1 MGPNHI
7 LTGLVS
13 PKLKEVAIVAK
24 SKRNKKKQ
32 HIQKVKG
39 RRFTDEIRNL
49 NLEKVLVI
57 PIECGKNSHKTLV
70 ANYFGDI
77 LYDTF
82 EFANSITG
90 VKMFHSII
98 QDLSSSINAQKIV
111 LGLESTGHYYENL
124 YRNLLTLGYDVAIV
138 NPCSVYSQRT
148 AQLNWCKTDDI
159 DLCAIGQVLIDN
171 QATETK
177 LSEGLYYNLKH
188 LVRLPRDEVTKRARL
203 KIQIKTLCDHI
214 FPSLQKSKIFS
225 DFWGKASMLLLEN
238 YPSPNSIIRLGVKR
252 LARFFKK
259 HNTKLGLLTAQR
271 LLNLARNSLTTEPS
285 NLYAHLLNLKF
296 KIQDLKMADEKI
308 RKINVELAH
317 YLVKT
322 PGILLLS
329 IRKINVPS
337 AAEFLAELG
346 PLSQAG
352 NAKKIIARAG
362 LNPSRFQTAEYEK
375 TDNPITKHG
384 SNPLRNISL
393 IIAHNLVGNNPHKIF
408 EPANPYFKAF
418 FNHLINE
425 EGKNKRLAKV
435 ACANK
440 FIRIAWA
447 MMTHNMVFSPP
458 TCNQNSLAD
467 DPLAKLKKFLIENS
481 AKDIFEDMLHIAKE
495 QLPANYTSY
504 VKKKRNNIN
513 SLISSLTFEQERE
526 PDTFLGPISSSLE
539 EVKPVV

>member
-1 MGPNHI
+1 M
-7 LTGLVS
+7 
-13 PKLKEVAIVAK
+13 AK
-24 SKRNKKKQ
+24 SKCNRKRQ

-49 NLEKVLVI
+49 NLENVLVI
-57 PIECGKNSHKTLV
+57 PIECGKNSHKALV

-90 VKMFHSII
+90 VKMCDSII
-98 QDLSSSINAQKIV
+98 QDVCSSINAQKVVVGI
-111 LGLESTGHYYENL
+111 ESTGHYYENL
-124 YRNLLTLGYDVAIV
+124 YRNLITLGYDVAIV

-148 AQLNWCKTDDI
+148 GQLNWCKTDEI

-188 LVRLPRDEVTKRARL
+188 LVRLRRDEVNKRTRL
-203 KIQIKTLCDHI
+203 KVQIKVLCDHI
-214 FPSLQKSKIFS
+214 FPGLQKSKIFS
-225 DFWGKASMLLLEN
+225 DFWGKASILLLEN
-238 YPSPNSIIRLGVKR
+238 YPTPSSIIRLGVKR

-259 HNTKLGLLTAQR
+259 HNTKLGITTAQR
-271 LLNLARNSLTTEPS
+271 LTNMATNSLTTNAS

-296 KIQDLKMADEKI
+296 KIQDLKMANEKI
-308 RKINVELAH
+308 RKLDVELAQ

-337 AAEFLAELG
+337 AAEFLGEVG

-362 LNPSRFQTAEYEK
+362 LNPSRFQTAEYERA
-375 TDNPITKHG
+375 DNPITKHG
-384 SNPLRNISL
+384 SNPLRNASL
-393 IIAHNLVGNNPHKIF
+393 TIAHNLVGDEPHLVDK
-408 EPANPYFKAF
+408 PANPYFRGF
-418 FNHLINE
+418 FDHLVND
-425 EGKNKRLAKV
+425 EGKDKRLAKV

-440 FIRIAWA
+440 FIRIAWV
-447 MMTHNMVFSPP
+447 MMTQKKLFSPP
-458 TCNQNSLAD
+458 TWNQDRVVD
-467 DPLAKLKKFLIENS
+467 DPLAKLEKFLIENN
-481 AKDIFEDMLHIAKE
+481 AKDTFENAAHIAKE
-495 QLPANYTSY
+495 QLPANYSYY
-504 VKKKRNNIN
+504 VKQKENNID
-513 SLISSLTFEQERE
+513 SLIGSFTFEQERD
-526 PDTFLGPISSSLE
+526 PVNFLGPISSSLE